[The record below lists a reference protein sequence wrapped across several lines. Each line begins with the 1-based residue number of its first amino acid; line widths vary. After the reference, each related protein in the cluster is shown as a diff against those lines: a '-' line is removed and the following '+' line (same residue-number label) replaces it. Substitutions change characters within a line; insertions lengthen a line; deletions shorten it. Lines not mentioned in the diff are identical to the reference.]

1 MNTTTRTFKALSPTN
16 LLTAW
21 LMSATL
27 MAWAPAQAITSNA
40 RGSSQLQT
48 ELNLKIRF
56 SDASNI
62 PQGTKLAKKMLGDQ
76 VDLSQFKE
84 QVDFDAKGY
93 RINSEIPMPKVVS
106 VASSLDRVR
115 RLSEGE
121 LTNTGLQGSRIM
133 EQRGSKADIYEA
145 RVSKDKKKVEF
156 FKNRKKTHDES
167 IGTPYTDLTS
177 LPYFWLGRPVKPNSI
192 TVDVIDAKRLY
203 KRQVLQAKALDIQYL
218 GQRIKAV
225 QFTKAQKSATD
236 SELVILVR
244 QSDGM
249 PLRIDLGLSG
259 KYGVSALIYPTNIP
273 GTLSLNTSKVK

>member
-1 MNTTTRTFKALSPTN
+1 MKTTMQTLKALPPAK

-21 LMSATL
+21 LVSATFL
-27 MAWAPAQAITSNA
+27 TWAPAQALTSNA
-40 RGSSQLQT
+40 KAATQLQT
-48 ELNLKIRF
+48 ELNLKLRF
-56 SDASNI
+56 SNASNI

-84 QVDFDAKGY
+84 QVDFDGEGY

-106 VASSLDRVR
+106 VTSSLDRVR

-121 LTNTGLQGSRIM
+121 LTTRGLQGFRIM

-156 FKNRKKTHDES
+156 FKNRKKTHDEPLLP
-167 IGTPYTDLTS
+167 PYTDLTS
-177 LPYFWLGRPVKPNSI
+177 LPYFWLGNPVKVNSLTI
-192 TVDVIDAKRLY
+192 DVIDAKRLY

-225 QFTKAQKSATD
+225 QFTKAQKSPTD
-236 SELVILVR
+236 SELVILLR

>member
-1 MNTTTRTFKALSPTN
+1 MNTTMRTFKALSPAS
-16 LLTAW
+16 LLASW
-21 LMSATL
+21 LVSSTL
-27 MAWAPAQAITSNA
+27 MAWVPAQAITSNA
-40 RGSSQLQT
+40 KASTQLQT

-62 PQGTKLAKKMLGDQ
+62 PQGAKLAKKMLGDQ

-93 RINSEIPMPKVVS
+93 RINSEIPMPKVIS
-106 VASSLDRVR
+106 LASSLDRVR

-121 LTNTGLQGSRIM
+121 LTSNGLQGGRIM

-156 FKNRKKTHDES
+156 FKNRKKTHDE
-167 IGTPYTDLTS
+167 PLLALFTDLTS
-177 LPYFWLGRPVKPNSI
+177 LPYFWLGNPVKVNSLTI
-192 TVDVIDAKRLY
+192 DVIDAKRLY
-203 KRQVLQAKALDIQYL
+203 KRQVLQARALDIQYL

-273 GTLSLNTSKVK
+273 GILSLNTSKVK